1 MSISIELNLGSACSI
16 IACVLT
22 KLENERCLALRIAFS
37 IWSIILELACLDL
50 EGVLIPEIWIN
61 FAEKTGID
69 ELKATTRDIPD
80 YDVLM
85 KQRLRI
91 LDEHKLGYHEIQEVI
106 ASLSP
111 LDGALEF
118 VDWLRERFQVIILS
132 DTFYEFSQPLMRQ
145 LGFPTL
151 FCHRLEI
158 NEQGRVV
165 DYKLRQKDPKKASVQ
180 AFHSLN
186 YRVIAAGDS
195 YNDTSM
201 LSEADQGIL
210 FMAPQNVIDEFPQ
223 FPAVFGYEN
232 LKLEFIKASNRNL
245 SL

>member
-1 MSISIELNLGSACSI
+1 
-16 IACVLT
+16 
-22 KLENERCLALRIAFS
+22 LEVVV
-37 IWSIILELACLDL
+37 ELACLDL
-50 EGVLIPEIWIN
+50 EGVLVPEIWIE
-61 FAEKTGID
+61 FAKVTGIE

-91 LDEHKLGYHEIQEVI
+91 LEQHNLGLKEIQDVI
-106 ASLSP
+106 ATLKP
-111 LDGALEF
+111 LEGAVEF

-151 FCHRLEI
+151 LCHRLNIDER
-158 NEQGRVV
+158 GMVV
-165 DYKLRQKDPKKASVQ
+165 GYTLRQRDPKRQSVL
-180 AFHSLN
+180 ALKTLY

-195 YNDTSM
+195 YNDTTM
-201 LSEADQGIL
+201 LGEADQGIL
-210 FMAPQNVIDEFPQ
+210 FHAPQNVIEQFPQ
-223 FPAVFGYEN
+223 FPAVHTYED
-232 LKLEFIKASNRNL
+232 LKKEFIKASNREL